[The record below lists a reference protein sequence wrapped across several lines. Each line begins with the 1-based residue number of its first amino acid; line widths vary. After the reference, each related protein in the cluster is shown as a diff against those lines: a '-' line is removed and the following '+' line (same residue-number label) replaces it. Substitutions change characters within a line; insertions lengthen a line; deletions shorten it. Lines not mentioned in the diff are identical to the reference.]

1 MERQR
6 TRKLRR
12 SNRQRPERVGTGS
25 GGRFEELVRR
35 APHLRSLLR
44 AEPPDKP
51 DADYD
56 EEAILEEFQKD
67 LAGD

>member
-1 MERQR
+1 MEPQR

-12 SNRQRPERVGTGS
+12 PNRQRPERLGTVS

-44 AEPPDKP
+44 SEPPDKP
-51 DADYD
+51 ETDSD
-56 EEAILEEFQKD
+56 EESILEEFQKD
-67 LAGD
+67 LTGD